1 MTGKRKVRVAV
12 VGLVF
17 GRIWVPAY
25 KGHPDVEY
33 VGVCDIDRD
42 RLEAV
47 ADQYD
52 IDRRY
57 TDLKSILE
65 SDEYDAVHLLTP
77 IPLHVEQTLAVLMSG
92 KHCACAIP
100 MALRIE
106 DLYKII
112 DAQRESKKNYMLME
126 TEIYSPTFL
135 YVKKL
140 YDEGRL
146 GQLQFLRGV
155 HYQNMEGW
163 PDYWKGLPPMYYC
176 YHGLGP
182 ILYLAQKR
190 ATTVNCLGSGRLAS
204 DLQAHYGNPFPV
216 ESALFQLEDSDVT
229 CEVTCCFFKMVR
241 DFLSDR
247 FYIYGDKMGFESPQ
261 TRRDDPVIFE
271 ADTEPLKE
279 GQRGRGVETR
289 RITIPNLAD
298 LVSEDLADYVRESEI
313 VRGIPLVHEFIRS
326 IVEERPPAIDVV
338 TGANWTAA
346 GICAH
351 ESAMQNG
358 EAVTI
363 PGFD

>member
-33 VGVCDIDRD
+33 VGVCDINRN

-47 ADQYD
+47 ADEYD
-52 IDRRY
+52 IERRH

-65 SDEYDAVHLLTP
+65 SDKYDAVHLLTP
-77 IPLHVEQTLAVLMSG
+77 ISLHVEQTLAVLMSG

-106 DLYKII
+106 DLRRII
-112 DAQRESKKNYMLME
+112 DAQHESKKNYMLME

-140 YDEGRL
+140 YDEGRF

-190 ATTVNCLGSGRLAS
+190 ATRVNCLGSGSLPV
-204 DLQAHYGNPFPV
+204 DLRTYYGNPFPV

-247 FYIYGDKMGFESPQ
+247 FYVYGDKMGFESPQ
-261 TRRDDPVIFE
+261 TRMDDPVMFE
-271 ADTEPLKE
+271 ADPGPLKK
-279 GQRGRGVETR
+279 GQRGRGVKTR
-289 RITIPNLAD
+289 RVSIPDLAD
-298 LVSEDLADYVRESEI
+298 LVSEDIADYVRESEI

-351 ESAMQNG
+351 ESAMKGG